1 MKSPATTRPRGEPAN
16 APVQY
21 FLATETGKRQTF
33 FLKKVCRF
41 SNLIARKL
49 WKERHKTQ
57 YNDNENKKTKNKT
70 ARAVRG
76 PHRLRSY
83 GVRGGAKPIADWP
96 RLRRR
101 FTLALAANTSPTG
114 CVQVAFGRDLN
125 GDECLEPEETE
136 LVVGNDCG
144 AWFVRDELT
153 GREESDPRPPSGG
166 QPSSRTFALV
176 QSKALERRWNMAKVT
191 TRGRADSNAS
201 LLAEW
206 LEPFALILK

>member
-1 MKSPATTRPRGEPAN
+1 MERGVKRRHTPTMKTRKQRTKL
-16 APVQY
+16 PV
-21 FLATETGKRQTF
+21 LCAG
-33 FLKKVCRF
+33 
-41 SNLIARKL
+41 LIASAASAFAGEQTL
-49 WKERHKTQ
+49 PTPPPSGYVDTESSV
-57 YNDNENKKTKNKT
+57 N
-70 ARAVRG
+70 V
-76 PHRLRSY
+76 
-83 GVRGGAKPIADWP
+83 PITDWP

-114 CVQVAFGRDLN
+114 CVQVAFGRDTN

-136 LVVGNDCG
+136 LVVGSDCG

-153 GREESDPRPPSGG
+153 GQEESDPQPPSGG
-166 QPSSRTFALV
+166 QPSSRTLALV

-206 LEPFALILK
+206 LEPFALFLR

>member
-1 MKSPATTRPRGEPAN
+1 MERGVKRRHTPTMKTNKKRTKL
-16 APVQY
+16 PV
-21 FLATETGKRQTF
+21 LCAG
-33 FLKKVCRF
+33 
-41 SNLIARKL
+41 LIASAA
-49 WKERHKTQ
+49 
-57 YNDNENKKTKNKT
+57 T
-70 ARAVRG
+70 AFAGEQTLPTPPQSGYVDTE
-76 PHRLRSY
+76 SS
-83 GVRGGAKPIADWP
+83 VNVPIADWP

-114 CVQVAFGRDLN
+114 CVQVAFGRDTN

-153 GREESDPRPPSGG
+153 GQEDTDPQPPSGG

-206 LEPFALILK
+206 QEPFAIFLK